1 MTRDLWLRE
10 CVGLVIQR
18 LLHVQF
24 FDSGVDN
31 RAEQQINE
39 LSNILHETHTKLQP
53 KEGLFN
59 RGTQHVSNL
68 LFKKK
73 QEEGDEQEKKTFG
86 EIFMEKSGLSTGLRG
101 GVGGKRDDEGWN
113 KKLVRICICPGFDN
127 TSLYSHYFLLSS
139 HYIYTTGATVGV

>member
-68 LFKKK
+68 LFKKE
-73 QEEGDEQEKKTFG
+73 QEEGD
-86 EIFMEKSGLSTGLRG
+86 
-101 GVGGKRDDEGWN
+101 
-113 KKLVRICICPGFDN
+113 
-127 TSLYSHYFLLSS
+127 
-139 HYIYTTGATVGV
+139 